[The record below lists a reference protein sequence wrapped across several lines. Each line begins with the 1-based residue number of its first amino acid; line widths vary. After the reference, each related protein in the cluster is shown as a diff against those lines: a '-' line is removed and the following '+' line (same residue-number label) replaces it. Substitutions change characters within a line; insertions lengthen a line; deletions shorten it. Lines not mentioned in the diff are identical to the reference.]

1 MKINHKMAMALVG
14 LTAATTF
21 NAQASYDDF
30 GCGWQDDCP
39 LNGVPWLNI
48 DNDTRVNLIQLEG
61 ARKNLALPRL
71 PVPPDFTRSRSY
83 HFGFIGYNDLPH
95 PTATP
100 STENTTPA
108 PVAETS
114 FSKMSQ
120 ALGVDTSSW
129 EHDQDAENRHIS
141 NNLQSVEQFFAA
153 LLDDPTI
160 KPEDRHHLAV
170 WRGNI
175 FLNSYDKADS
185 RLPVEAFDIEPGS
198 HTAAFSDY
206 LRGANVFY
214 LGDFVEANSLF
225 TALQKSSQPWVAET
239 SSYMLMRVALNKS
252 TVKATDEYGMFDA
265 TKIDTGAASEARDYA
280 NAYLAT
286 WPEGRYADSAR
297 GLLRRINWYLQDWQ
311 QLAPLYE
318 KALAQAPDVD
328 SLHKVISELDDKF
341 QSRDSFGNYEPF
353 ISDAQA
359 PMLTFTQTL
368 RWLRNNQG
376 QNKSYEVTRENL
388 DSLKPIF
395 ASAELQPY
403 WSFLENAW
411 LYYHEG
417 NYAAVIEA
425 TPSINLLAS
434 SDLLAF
440 SQQVLHGD
448 ALAAQKQWPEALAHW
463 KHLLGLTQS
472 VEQQQYIQ
480 LNLAAVMVNNQQP
493 EAIFA
498 ADSPVTNLRY
508 RSLVLK
514 TAAPKALLQQQA
526 THGVNDEEKTIALH
540 TLLMRDLMV
549 GDYEGYDTDKSLRR
563 HITKPVTLEAFNDVN
578 LDIFN
583 WNGER
588 AEKGY
593 FCASLDDTVKTLI
606 ARKTDAH
613 ALNCLG
619 EFFRNTAAHID
630 TEAEGGGNDLLGDAI
645 AKPALSNSPDRQA
658 YYQQII
664 NDPKAE
670 PEDKTYALYRAVM
683 CYSPSGYNDCGGE
696 EVKPETRKHWFTV
709 LKTKYKGNQWEKLLS
724 YYW

>member
-1 MKINHKMAMALVG
+1 
-14 LTAATTF
+14 
-21 NAQASYDDF
+21 
-30 GCGWQDDCP
+30 
-39 LNGVPWLNI
+39 
-48 DNDTRVNLIQLEG
+48 
-61 ARKNLALPRL
+61 
-71 PVPPDFTRSRSY
+71 
-83 HFGFIGYNDLPH
+83 
-95 PTATP
+95 
-100 STENTTPA
+100 
-108 PVAETS
+108 
-114 FSKMSQ
+114 
-120 ALGVDTSSW
+120 
-129 EHDQDAENRHIS
+129 
-141 NNLQSVEQFFAA
+141 
-153 LLDDPTI
+153 
-160 KPEDRHHLAV
+160 
-170 WRGNI
+170 
-175 FLNSYDKADS
+175 
-185 RLPVEAFDIEPGS
+185 
-198 HTAAFSDY
+198 
-206 LRGANVFY
+206 
-214 LGDFVEANSLF
+214 
-225 TALQKSSQPWVAET
+225 
-239 SSYMLMRVALNKS
+239 MLMRVALNKS

-403 WSFLENAW
+403 WSFLENTW